1 MVTANLVHSNFNKFL
16 SDCRNVSIFSGVA
29 NCKEMKDLNQIVG
42 IFLHFNSCPIISF
55 KGEND
60 RIKVSV
66 QHYTN

>member
-1 MVTANLVHSNFNKFL
+1 M
-16 SDCRNVSIFSGVA
+16 SG
-29 NCKEMKDLNQIVG
+29 NERSNQIVG

-66 QHYTN
+66 